1 MSQLVLQVTGRLPMQ
16 QQSIMG
22 LTPETPTCDMSLEE
36 LLLHA
41 LIMEREAVQRY
52 KQLARMME
60 CVGNTKVAKIFTKM
74 SRIEAKHVAKI
85 EDQIGEHALPILTPS
100 EFRWR
105 GTESPENADSSRV
118 YQLMTPTQAMRLA
131 LDCEKHAFDFFD
143 DVVEDCTDEYVRE
156 VAAEFAAEEKQHV
169 AWVQEW
175 LADL

>member
-1 MSQLVLQVTGRLPMQ
+1 
-16 QQSIMG
+16 
-22 LTPETPTCDMSLEE
+22 MSLEE

-143 DVVEDCTDEYVRE
+143 DVVEVE
-156 VAAEFAAEEKQHV
+156 VLDRPGARPGSVPRAPGAAVPGLTPARASRRR
-169 AWVQEW
+169 A
-175 LADL
+175 

>member
-1 MSQLVLQVTGRLPMQ
+1 
-16 QQSIMG
+16 
-22 LTPETPTCDMSLEE
+22 MSLEE

-60 CVGNTKVAKIFTKM
+60 CVGNAKVAQIFAKM
-74 SRIEAKHVAKI
+74 SKIEARHVCKI
-85 EDQIGEHALPILTPS
+85 EEQIGEHALPILTPS
-100 EFRWR
+100 EYRWK
-105 GTESPENADSSRV
+105 GPESPENADSGRV
-118 YQLMTPTQAMRLA
+118 YQLMTPRQAMSLA

-143 DVVEDCTDEYVRE
+143 DVVEDSTDESVRE

>member
-1 MSQLVLQVTGRLPMQ
+1 MQ

>member
-1 MSQLVLQVTGRLPMQ
+1 MQ
-16 QQSIMG
+16 QQPIMG
-22 LTPETPTCDMSLEE
+22 LAPETPTCEMSLEE

-52 KQLARMME
+52 EQLARMME
-60 CVGNTKVAKIFTKM
+60 CVGNAKVAKIFAKM
-74 SRIEAKHVAKI
+74 SKIEAKHVTQI
-85 EDQIGEHALPILTPS
+85 EEQIGDHALPILTPS

-105 GTESPENADSSRV
+105 GMESPENADSGRV
-118 YQLMTPTQAMRLA
+118 YQLMTPTQAMMLA

-143 DVVEDCTDEYVRE
+143 DVVEDSTDEYVRE